1 MWDSFRF
8 TYYWQIFL
16 QDNCILHKIKNVLLQ
31 LVKKVENIETMEKEK
46 FQIEFP
52 INSSKGVL
60 YNCMSTPSGLAEW
73 FCDDVNIKKDV
84 HTFLWD
90 GSEEVARLVSKKK
103 DEFVKF
109 KWIEDEENG
118 DSNYFELR
126 IKVDEMT
133 GERAVIITDFAEEDE
148 IEDAKEL
155 WIAQLENLR
164 RVIGG

>member
-1 MWDSFRF
+1 
-8 TYYWQIFL
+8 
-16 QDNCILHKIKNVLLQ
+16 
-31 LVKKVENIETMEKEK
+31 MEKEK

-84 HTFLWD
+84 HTFIWD

-109 KWIEDEENG
+109 KWIEDEENA
-118 DSNYFELR
+118 DSNFFELR
-126 IKVDEMT
+126 KHVDEMT
-133 GERAVIITDFAEEDE
+133 GERAVIITDWAEEEDV
-148 IEDAKEL
+148 EDARGV
-155 WIAQLENLR
+155 WIARLETLGR
-164 RVIGG
+164 CIGG

>member
-1 MWDSFRF
+1 M
-8 TYYWQIFL
+8 
-16 QDNCILHKIKNVLLQ
+16 
-31 LVKKVENIETMEKEK
+31 ENIETMEKEK

-109 KWIEDEENG
+109 KWI
-118 DSNYFELR
+118 
-126 IKVDEMT
+126 KVDEMT